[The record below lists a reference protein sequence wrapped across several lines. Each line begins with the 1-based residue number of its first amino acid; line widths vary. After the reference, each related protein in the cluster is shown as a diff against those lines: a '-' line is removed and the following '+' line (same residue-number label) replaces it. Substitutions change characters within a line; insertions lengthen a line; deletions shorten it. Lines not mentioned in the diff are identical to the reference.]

1 VTPEGIALRSAALG
15 ELNAALAL
23 DPAHRLAYRVLVALL
38 EDVPERPPRDVE
50 QELAAANREER
61 RRAARRATIGYAA
74 IFASVCGLAVLGERP
89 GWPIAAILVA
99 SAAAGAHTWVFGP
112 ARGRK
117 LHVVLSLLLSAATVA
132 SLSALFGPLV
142 LAPTI
147 ALAMAVT
154 VIVHSRARP
163 RVRWMVLASYAF
175 ALIAPAL
182 LELAGALPPSYAL
195 SDGMLRIS
203 MRAVSL
209 GELGATTLLV
219 VATALSLAVPT
230 LLVGRSIDALGSAER
245 RQAAQ
250 VWLLRRSLPERS

>member
-1 VTPEGIALRSAALG
+1 
-15 ELNAALAL
+15 
-23 DPAHRLAYRVLVALL
+23 
-38 EDVPERPPRDVE
+38 
-50 QELAAANREER
+50 
-61 RRAARRATIGYAA
+61 
-74 IFASVCGLAVLGERP
+74 
-89 GWPIAAILVA
+89 
-99 SAAAGAHTWVFGP
+99 
-112 ARGRK
+112 
-117 LHVVLSLLLSAATVA
+117 
-132 SLSALFGPLV
+132 
-142 LAPTI
+142 
-147 ALAMAVT
+147 MAVT